1 MLASFYIR
9 QVVYICN
16 HMQRMIDEAD
26 HTSMGS
32 TRNLGESEK
41 GPKFCIKA
49 TPESILIRKLQ

>member
-26 HTSMGS
+26 HTHPWGAQEIWE
-32 TRNLGESEK
+32 NQK
-41 GPKFCIKA
+41 KA
-49 TPESILIRKLQ
+49 QNFA